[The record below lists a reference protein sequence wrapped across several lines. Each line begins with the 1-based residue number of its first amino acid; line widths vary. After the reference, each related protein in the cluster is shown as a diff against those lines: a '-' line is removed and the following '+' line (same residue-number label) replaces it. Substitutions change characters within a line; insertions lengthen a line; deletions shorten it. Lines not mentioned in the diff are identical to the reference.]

1 MRAAQEAQE
10 AEDNR
15 LIEGE
20 EEEEE
25 EGGESAKVLRFTGPG
40 RILQKSSASGFAESS
55 SGCARLCAFLE
66 HKSTSGFAEGVF
78 VAQHPRASCP
88 DARAEGGYSG
98 TSLIRKHPLPGLY
111 RRPVPR
117 VIGES

>member
-40 RILQKSSASGFAESS
+40 RILQKSSASGFAEKFFW
-55 SGCARLCAFLE
+55 LCKVLCF
-66 HKSTSGFAEGVF
+66 
-78 VAQHPRASCP
+78 
-88 DARAEGGYSG
+88 SG
-98 TSLIRKHPLPGLY
+98 TEFCFWLCRGSFRRTATPG
-111 RRPVPR
+111 
-117 VIGES
+117 